1 MSSASLATIAEAAG
15 VTQSGLLYHFPCK
28 DALLLSLLAEGDQP
42 GTNPD
47 VSGLAV
53 IEELRELFR
62 ESTGSP
68 GLVRLLTIVL
78 NEAIATDHPAH
89 LYVRNRFA
97 DLVSRL
103 PAE

>member
-1 MSSASLATIAEAAG
+1 MVGCAPTTLARRGHLYVGSPARLNSMSSASLATIAEAAG

-68 GLVRLLTIVL
+68 GLVRLLT
-78 NEAIATDHPAH
+78 
-89 LYVRNRFA
+89 
-97 DLVSRL
+97 SS
-103 PAE
+103 